1 MSNYHDQAELLN
13 VPFGFNLSFDKN
25 IAQLTI
31 ERLSAE
37 NERLK
42 LDLSIR
48 DARINQLESLVI
60 DLYHKID
67 RLINES
73 EEGDEM

>member
-1 MSNYHDQAELLN
+1 MMSNYHDQLPDDAQY
-13 VPFGFNLSFDKN
+13 GFNLSFDKN

-37 NERLK
+37 NARLR
-42 LDLSIR
+42 LHVQELQD
-48 DARINQLESLVI
+48 
-60 DLYHKID
+60 KIA

-73 EEGDEM
+73 CEGEEL

>member
-1 MSNYHDQAELLN
+1 MSDYHETAEQLG

-25 IAQLTI
+25 ITQLTI

-37 NERLK
+37 NTRLK
-42 LDLSIR
+42 L
-48 DARINQLESLVI
+48 QLEEA
-60 DLYHKID
+60 HAKIQ

-73 EEGDEM
+73 CEGEEL

>member
-1 MSNYHDQAELLN
+1 MSDYHQIAEDMGI
-13 VPFGFNLSFDKN
+13 PFGFNLSFDKN

-37 NERLK
+37 NARLR
-42 LDLSIR
+42 L
-48 DARINQLESLVI
+48 QLEEAQA
-60 DLYHKID
+60 KIS

-73 EEGDEM
+73 DEGIEE